1 MTEYTSSFAY
11 PPVKNGR
18 LKGRNQ
24 RGRIGQLTKKLPNP
38 IRRYT
43 TAPIPPSNH
52 FHIPERMS
60 HCRSRE
66 MAASYT
72 SAAPDVSVDS
82 SYIQRSS
89 SSKRRRKAGGCKQ
102 ISER

>member
-1 MTEYTSSFAY
+1 MADSELRHH
-11 PPVKNGR
+11 GE
-18 LKGRNQ
+18 
-24 RGRIGQLTKKLPNP
+24 RIGQLNKKLPNP

-43 TAPIPPSNH
+43 TALIPPSNH

-82 SYIQRSS
+82 KYMQRSY
-89 SSKRRRKAGGCKQ
+89 SSKGRRRAGGDKQ
-102 ISER
+102 VIDRYVRRVIL